1 MTTTTNIA
9 EALTT
14 ITGPEHVRP
23 GDPIE
28 VSPANTEQ
36 ISEILNYANQN
47 SLTVTPTGGKT
58 KQTWGNS
65 TKTNIHLDLTR
76 LNQVIE
82 HPWQDL
88 TCTVQA
94 GCTWATLQQALKN
107 HGQFVALDPLWPD
120 RATVGG
126 ILATNDSGALRHR
139 YGSLRDLV
147 IGMTIVLADGTIARS
162 GGKVVKNVAGYD
174 LCKLLTGSLGTLA
187 VITEATFRLHP
198 LPQHPQTFT
207 VSAPQAAQLAPLMA
221 SIRASHLLT
230 QALQLR
236 GDSNGFHLDIQLNAH
251 PEAKQADILQN
262 MAEAAGLKLDSPLA
276 TGQHSSVN
284 SLFSGEPLAQ
294 ASPIAPKRD
303 DGGSSG
309 LQAAESNPTQEAGFS
324 PGPFNNVWTARES
337 LFGQKD
343 AFVVKVGMLPTDIP
357 QIAQDV
363 VRLGGTIAAQSLG
376 IIYAAF
382 PNVERDYSP
391 LGSLYAYTD
400 AGSMTV
406 LQTPLT
412 PHDDT
417 TPPWGPE
424 KPNPLMQ
431 AVKHQFDPNRT
442 LNPGRFL
449 GGI

>member
-1 MTTTTNIA
+1 MTTTTNIT
-9 EALTT
+9 EALTA
-14 ITGPEHVRP
+14 ITGPEHIRP

-28 VSPANTEQ
+28 VSPANTQQ
-36 ISEILNYANQN
+36 ISEILRYANQN

-58 KQTWGNS
+58 KQSWGNP
-65 TKTNIHLDLTR
+65 TKTNIHLSLSR

-94 GCTWATLQQALKN
+94 GCTWSTLQETLKK

-147 IGMTIVLADGTIARS
+147 IGMTIVLADGTIART

-198 LPQHPQTFT
+198 LPQHAQTFT

-221 SIRASHLLT
+221 DIRASHLLT

-236 GDSNGFHLDIQLNAH
+236 GDASGFHLDIQLNAH
-251 PEAKQADILQN
+251 PEAKQSEILQA
-262 MAEAAGLKLDSPLA
+262 MTEAAGLKLEVA
-276 TGQHSSVN
+276 H
-284 SLFSGEPLAQ
+284 
-294 ASPIAPKRD
+294 D
-303 DGGSSG
+303 D
-309 LQAAESNPTQEAGFS
+309 LRQ
-324 PGPFNNVWTARES
+324 VRES
-337 LFGQKD
+337 LFATKN
-343 AFVVKVGMLPTDIP
+343 AFVAKIGMLPTDLP
-357 QIAQDV
+357 QIVEDI
-363 VRLGGTIAAQSLG
+363 VRLDGTVVAQSLG
-376 IIYAAF
+376 ILYAAF
-382 PNVERDYSP
+382 PNLKRDYSP

-400 AGSMTV
+400 AGSMTL
-406 LQTPLT
+406 LQIPSN
-412 PHDDT
+412 PQDDP
-417 TPPWGPE
+417 TPPWGPD
-424 KPNPLMQ
+424 KPDPLMQ

-442 LNPGRFL
+442 LNPGRLL